1 MNILKKLFGFKEK
14 EQTQEIQEKVT
25 QEPIQQ
31 IKEPTIRGEC
41 WWCKTNVYEDERYAK
56 QQGKLFHKK
65 CYKEAKSQ
73 ARGLNMG

>member
-1 MNILKKLFGFKEK
+1 MNFLKKLFGSKEK
-14 EQTQEIQEKVT
+14 EQPEETKEEIIQEEP
-25 QEPIQQ
+25 QEQ
-31 IKEPTIRGEC
+31 IIRGEC

-73 ARGLNMG
+73 ARGMNMG